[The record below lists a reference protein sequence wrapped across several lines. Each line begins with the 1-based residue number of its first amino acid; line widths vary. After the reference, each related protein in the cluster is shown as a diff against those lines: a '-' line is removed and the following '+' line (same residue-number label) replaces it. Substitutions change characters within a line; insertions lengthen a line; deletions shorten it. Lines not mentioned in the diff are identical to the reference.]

1 MKKPD
6 LSKITASFKS
16 LDPRQ
21 IYNWPWP
28 PKVLVLATIFA
39 ASLGLGYYFLV
50 ADTYES
56 LDRETANEIKLKE
69 EFLNLKKQSVVLPL
83 YKQQLVDIEKVF
95 GDLLKQLPNKS
106 EVDSLLIDIN
116 RAGIGRG
123 LSFELFRPGAEK
135 KEAFYVEI
143 PVGVKMTGSYADI
156 AAFAS
161 DVAGLSRI
169 VVLSELNMVT
179 GSGTNP
185 PIAMEAV
192 ARTFRYLD
200 EAEVAE
206 KKKADADKNRK
217 DKAAAAPA
225 APAKPAKP

>member
-1 MKKPD
+1 MNKID
-6 LSKITASFKS
+6 VSKITASFRS

-28 PKVLVLATIFA
+28 PKSLVLAGFFCSA
-39 ASLGLGYYFLV
+39 LALGYYFLV
-50 ADTYES
+50 SDTYDS
-56 LDRETANEIKLKE
+56 LEREVANEVKLKE
-69 EFLNLKKQSVVLPL
+69 EFIGLKKQSVNLAL
-83 YKQQLVDIEKVF
+83 YKKQLIDIEKLF

-106 EVDSLLIDIN
+106 EVDSLLVDIN
-116 RAGIGRG
+116 QAGIGRG

-135 KEAFYVEI
+135 KSDFYAEL
-143 PVGVKMTGSYADI
+143 PVGVKLVGTYADI

-169 VVLSELNMVT
+169 VVLSDLNMVT
-179 GSGTNP
+179 TGAGNQ
-185 PIAMEAV
+185 PITMEAV

-206 KKKADADKNRK
+206 KKKADTEKTRQA
-217 DKAAAAPA
+217 KAAAAPA
-225 APAKPAKP
+225 KPAAK